1 MEVAAND
8 EINIEEVPKLIPT
21 DLAIAV
27 SIGAVADPH
36 HSNEAVTTKPIMI
49 FLINYHESRQRP
61 LPRGKEQP
69 LNLRMVTHGF
79 LAILK
84 LMQSLVE

>member
-27 SIGAVADPH
+27 SIGAV
-36 HSNEAVTTKPIMI
+36 
-49 FLINYHESRQRP
+49 
-61 LPRGKEQP
+61 
-69 LNLRMVTHGF
+69 VTHTI
-79 LAILK
+79 AMK
-84 LMQSLVE
+84 LSQLSQ